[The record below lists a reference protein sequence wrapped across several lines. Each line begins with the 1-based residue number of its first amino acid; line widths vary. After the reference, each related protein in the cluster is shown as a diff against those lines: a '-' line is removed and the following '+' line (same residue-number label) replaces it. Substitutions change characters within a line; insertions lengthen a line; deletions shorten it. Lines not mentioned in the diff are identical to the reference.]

1 MGVSEDLATRG
12 FVEREALGGPSLEL
26 KPTYPGLVWELKQQ
40 SLGEPEMGHVLF
52 LDIVGY
58 SKLAM
63 DDQAIVI
70 ERLEQLVKSTK
81 AFRDGKQTRNL
92 ISLATGDGM
101 ALVFF
106 GDLTQNLDCA
116 LELQRGRWSQ

>member
-1 MGVSEDLATRG
+1 
-12 FVEREALGGPSLEL
+12 
-26 KPTYPGLVWELKQQ
+26 
-40 SLGEPEMGHVLF
+40 MGHVLF